1 MNETQ
6 LGRSPIGD
14 SRSNVIAVLP
24 KSGRHESLTAAVVAG
39 GGVLG
44 PIEEA
49 SALVWADPALPELL
63 PTTLAKGPNVRWV
76 ALPFAGIEPYAAHLT
91 KDQIW
96 TAAKGVYA
104 EPVAEHVVACALAG
118 LRGLVH
124 YGRQSTWAA
133 PQGRNLLGAKVTVF
147 GAGGITASLMRLL
160 EPFNC
165 EVTVVRRQADPYPG
179 AVRTLGLDQRVEAV
193 ANADVV
199 VLALAL
205 TPETRHVIGAD
216 ELAAMPNHAWLVN
229 VARGGH
235 VDPDALLDALDAHS
249 IGGAALDVTEP
260 EPLPDGHALWVHPQV
275 LITPHVGNTPEMG
288 VPLLAAHI
296 EDNVTRFRL
305 GDELAGV
312 IDTATG
318 Y

>member
-1 MNETQ
+1 MSETQ
-6 LGRSPIGD
+6 MGRSPIGD

-24 KSGRHESLTAAVVAG
+24 KSGRHESLTAAVIAG
-39 GGVLG
+39 GGVIG
-44 PIEEA
+44 AIEEA
-49 SALVWADPALPELL
+49 SALVWADPAVPELL
-63 PTTLAKGPNVRWV
+63 PATLAKGPNVRWV

-91 KDQIW
+91 SEQVW

-104 EPVAEHVVACALAG
+104 EPVAEHIVACALAG
-118 LRGLVH
+118 LRGLVD
-124 YGRQSTWAA
+124 YSRQTTWAP

-179 AVRTLGLDQRVEAV
+179 AARTLSLDQRVEAV
-193 ANADVV
+193 AGADLV

-216 ELAAMPNHAWLVN
+216 ELAAMANHAWLVN

-235 VDPDALLDALDAHS
+235 VDADALLAALDTGS
-249 IGGAALDVTEP
+249 LGGAALDVTEP
-260 EPLPDGHALWVHPQV
+260 EPLPDGHPLWGHPGV

-288 VPLLAAHI
+288 IPLLASHI
-296 EDNVTRFRL
+296 EDNVARFRV
-305 GDELAGV
+305 GDELAGI
-312 IDTATG
+312 IDTAAG